1 MIKHDVLIVG
11 GGLAGLRAAVGLA
24 PHCDVAVVSK
34 VHPLRSHSGAAQGG
48 INAALG
54 NAPDGR
60 DDSPERHA
68 FDTIKGSDYLADQ
81 SAVSR
86 MCELAPEVID
96 ECEGWGAAFSRFPEG
111 TIAQRP
117 FGGAGF
123 PRTCYAAD
131 RTGHILLQTLYE
143 QAVRRGVTVYSERT
157 VTQVVAA
164 DGRYHGLVAF
174 GMRSGCFEPLVSRFC
189 VFATGGYGRLYRN
202 STNALISTGGG
213 IGAAFLAGIPLKD
226 LEFVQFHPTS
236 HFGTNILITEGA
248 RGEGGHLVNR
258 LGERFMDKYAATA
271 MELAPRD
278 IVARSIETE
287 IREGRGFAGGYV
299 QLDLRHLG
307 KQKILKRLPGIREIC
322 LDFGGIDPVEEPV
335 PIQPAQHYS
344 MGGIACD
351 ATGQTEIPNFYAAG
365 ECAAVSVHGANRLGG
380 NSLLETLVFGR
391 LAAES
396 IRTRLGEDIP
406 PPNERLVDER
416 TQQELAR
423 VERLRRTGS
432 VPHQEIR
439 NALRTVMSTQVG
451 VFRHESELSD
461 AVHRI
466 AALRDQYQKV
476 RLVTPPQPYNYEI
489 LNVLELDSQLYLSE
503 VTARGA
509 LARTESR
516 GAHFRTDYPA
526 RDDDRW
532 LRHTMAR
539 LDAGRIHLSYAA
551 VDTSRHVP
559 AARTY

>member
-1 MIKHDVLIVG
+1 
-11 GGLAGLRAAVGLA
+11 
-24 PHCDVAVVSK
+24 
-34 VHPLRSHSGAAQGG
+34 
-48 INAALG
+48 
-54 NAPDGR
+54 
-60 DDSPERHA
+60 
-68 FDTIKGSDYLADQ
+68 
-81 SAVSR
+81 
-86 MCELAPEVID
+86 
-96 ECEGWGAAFSRFPEG
+96 
-111 TIAQRP
+111 
-117 FGGAGF
+117 
-123 PRTCYAAD
+123 
-131 RTGHILLQTLYE
+131 
-143 QAVRRGVTVYSERT
+143 
-157 VTQVVAA
+157 
-164 DGRYHGLVAF
+164 
-174 GMRSGCFEPLVSRFC
+174 
-189 VFATGGYGRLYRN
+189 
-202 STNALISTGGG
+202 
-213 IGAAFLAGIPLKD
+213 
-226 LEFVQFHPTS
+226 
-236 HFGTNILITEGA
+236 
-248 RGEGGHLVNR
+248 
-258 LGERFMDKYAATA
+258 
-271 MELAPRD
+271 
-278 IVARSIETE
+278 
-287 IREGRGFAGGYV
+287 V

-307 KQKILKRLPGIREIC
+307 KEKILKRLPGIREIC
-322 LDFGGIDPVEEPV
+322 LDFGGIDPIDEPI

-351 ATGQTEIPNFYAAG
+351 AMGRTEIPNFYAAG

-406 PPNERLVDER
+406 PPDERLVGER

-489 LNVLELDSQLYLSE
+489 LNVLELESQLYLSE

-532 LRHTMAR
+532 LRHTLAR
-539 LDAGRIHLSYAA
+539 LDAGQVRLSYAA